1 MTVSEERRLVT
12 VLFVDLVG
20 FTSRA
25 ESADPEEVRD
35 VQRAYFAT
43 VAAEVERYG
52 GSVEKYIGDA
62 VMALYGAP
70 QAHDDDAERAL
81 HAALA
86 IRDALTTAPMPL
98 EVRIGV
104 NTGEVVGGAG
114 SGPQQH
120 EYTVTGDAVN
130 VAARLQQAAEPG
142 QIYVGPTTRRLA
154 AEAFDFAQLPP
165 LELKG
170 KAEPMEAWRL
180 ARALPVQP
188 RVRGGEAPLVGRRRE
203 QLLLEA
209 ALEEAG
215 NGHGLLVGMTGEAGI
230 GKSRL
235 ALELRHRAET
245 QGFATAWAAALSYAS
260 AFPFHLVGAL
270 ANELLKRSHGQTV
283 RGALAATLPQADAE
297 SLDRWSAVLADIAGD
312 ADAEQRARLADIT
325 PDARQRLLVQALT
338 ATLRTRAATQPQLL
352 VLDDLH
358 WADAS
363 SLSVLDE
370 LLAVVPEAA
379 ILVLALHRSG
389 WANRWASRSY
399 YQQVNLDRL
408 RDDEARQL
416 VTALAVG
423 NGIEAERAEALLHR
437 SGGNPFF
444 LEELMRARDSGATT
458 LPETI
463 HEVLLA
469 RIDGL
474 PADARNLLG
483 VAAVIGM
490 EFGERVLAA
499 VEPTER
505 MTDALAALQLDELI
519 VARGGD
525 LEGATYAM
533 RHPLVHEVAYRSLLM
548 ARRRDLHRKI
558 GAWLEEHSGDED
570 LAAIAA
576 HYRDGDD
583 RERARELLPRAAE
596 RAERLNAPSEA
607 RSLYLEAAELLR
619 DEPVR
624 RAYMLERA
632 AFLSYLIGEIGA
644 AIEHVTRA
652 EQLYTDAGDR
662 LHALDAHRQLARY
675 FWMDGHGKR
684 SEEELIVA
692 IRGLEELP
700 RTAELAHAYSAHAQ
714 LRMLMPD
721 FPAGERLAR
730 QAIEV
735 ADEVGSMEAKVHA
748 LNNLGVS
755 RMGKGD
761 PVGVDDLRLSLKLA
775 LEHNLPDD
783 AGRAYTNLASQGQ
796 AVSFFEPDE
805 AEAFANEMIAYDM
818 RVAPGG
824 AFEQWHRAA
833 RSEQWI
839 PQGRWD
845 ESVRQLDELATLL
858 NANRYLQ
865 VDVAS
870 YGALLAAYRGRYDE
884 ALARISPFV
893 EVAVGIDD
901 LQAFAPALL
910 ALANAERGLGHLE
923 AAMDALER
931 GVRLRGA
938 TSEANLSVW
947 FLFEA
952 VDVVTWLVAEAEP
965 SLGARALE
973 VLAPLAA
980 SLETD
985 VQRGGTEAE
994 LRVRHALHDT
1004 ARHQLAI
1011 LSGETD
1017 AAAAAAEILRAAG
1030 ELRIARRVFDAARAE
1045 LWAAEAT
1052 ANREAASAALAT
1064 FEPLRAIGYVGRAR
1078 ELANAP

>member
-1 MTVSEERRLVT
+1 M
-12 VLFVDLVG
+12 
-20 FTSRA
+20 
-25 ESADPEEVRD
+25 
-35 VQRAYFAT
+35 
-43 VAAEVERYG
+43 
-52 GSVEKYIGDA
+52 EKYIGDA

-86 IRDALTTAPMPL
+86 IRDALTTAPTPL

-142 QIYVGPTTRRLA
+142 EIYVGPTTRRLA
-154 AEAFDFAQLPP
+154 AEAFDFAPLPA

-180 ARALPVQP
+180 ARALPVRP

-203 QLLLEA
+203 QLLLDA
-209 ALEEAG
+209 ALEEAAKATACSS
-215 NGHGLLVGMTGEAGI
+215 GMTGEAGI

-235 ALELRHRAET
+235 ALELRHKAEA
-245 QGFATAWAAALSYAS
+245 QGFATSWAAALSYAS

-270 ANELLKRSHGQTV
+270 ANELLKRSHGTSL
-283 RGALAATLPQADAE
+283 RDALAAAVPQAEPE
-297 SLDRWSAVLADIAGD
+297 SLDRWAAVLADIAGD
-312 ADAEQRARLADIT
+312 ADEAQRTVLADIT

-338 ATLRTRAATQPQLL
+338 AVVRARAATQPQLI

-416 VTALAVG
+416 VTALAPG
-423 NGIEAERAEALLHR
+423 DDIEAERAEALLHR

-444 LEELMRARDSGATT
+444 LEELMRARDSGGTT

-474 PADARNLLG
+474 PPDARNLLG

-490 EFGERVLAA
+490 EFGERTLAA
-499 VEPTER
+499 VEPTANL
-505 MTDALAALQLDELI
+505 TDALAALQRDELI

-525 LEGATYAM
+525 LDGATYRM

-548 ARRRDLHRKI
+548 ARRRELHRKI
-558 GAWLEEHSGDED
+558 GAWLEEHGGEEEI
-570 LAAIAA
+570 AAIAA

-583 RERARELLPRAAE
+583 PERARELLPKAAE
-596 RAERLNAPSEA
+596 RAERLNAPNEA
-607 RSLYLEAAELLR
+607 RILYLEAAELLR

-624 RAYMLERA
+624 RGYMLERA
-632 AFLSYLIGEIGA
+632 AFLSYVAGEVGV
-644 AIEHVTRA
+644 AIEHITRA
-652 EQLYTDAGDR
+652 EQLYTGAGDR

-675 FWMDGHGKR
+675 FWMDGQGKR
-684 SEEELIVA
+684 AEEELSVA
-692 IRGLEELP
+692 IKGLEELP
-700 RTAELAHAYSAHAQ
+700 RTAALAHAYSAHAQ

-735 ADEVGSMEAKVHA
+735 ADEVGSIEAKIHA

-755 RMGKGD
+755 RMGAGD
-761 PVGVDDLRLSLKLA
+761 PGGIDDLRLSLKLA

-783 AGRAYTNLASQGQ
+783 AGRAYTNLSSQGQ
-796 AVSFFEPDE
+796 AISFFEPDE
-805 AEAFANEMIAYDM
+805 AAAFADEMIAYDM

-833 RSEQWI
+833 RAEQWI
-839 PQGRWD
+839 PQGRW
-845 ESVRQLDELATLL
+845 EEAGRELDELGTLP

-870 YGALLAAYRGRYDE
+870 YGALLAAYRGRYDD
-884 ALARISPFV
+884 ALARIGPFV

-901 LQAFAPALL
+901 LQAYAPALL

-923 AAMDALER
+923 AAVDALER
-931 GVRLRGA
+931 GVRLRGE

-952 VDVVTWLVAEAEP
+952 VDVVTWLVPEADP
-965 SLGARALE
+965 ALRARALS
-973 VLAPLAA
+973 VLEPLAA
-980 SLETD
+980 SLQTD

-994 LRVRHALHDT
+994 LRVRHGLHDT
-1004 ARHQLAI
+1004 ARHQLAV
-1011 LSGETD
+1011 LAGQTD
-1017 AAAAAAEILRAAG
+1017 AAAAAAEILRAVG
-1030 ELRIARRVFDAARAE
+1030 ELRVAKRVFDAARAE
-1045 LWAAEAT
+1045 LWVSEAT
-1052 ANREAASAALAT
+1052 GDRTAASAALAT
-1064 FEPLRAIGYVGRAR
+1064 FESAPRHWLRRRAR
-1078 ELANAP
+1078 AAMERLDTA